1 MVAVSKE
8 IRSRLHN
15 LENHLQNESPLLVDA
30 VRGFKELDQ
39 VAYRLG
45 LLNKNQSFATQIP
58 WWPLI
63 AVLGTDSVGKSN
75 FLKTYL
81 GDSMQED
88 ESQDGDEKFTVYCY
102 ANGEESRVLPGIA
115 LDADPR
121 FPFYQ
126 ISDELERLAP
136 GNGANVNN
144 CLQLKTN
151 SSDQLQGYTYVDV
164 PSFSNGSQCVETLK
178 LTDHIIEVSDLVLV
192 FVDEQ
197 ELESGHLRDKVK
209 QLLSETVSGN
219 YSNKFI
225 YIVKPAK
232 DESTTAWQEMIEKEN
247 MSSIKALPLEEKESK
262 NSTEENLLA
271 KSYSGDTQ
279 EITDRIQQ
287 IYIDRTYRIL
297 GNLDSTARNLQQR
310 TLPKLRSLIRSWEKK
325 VLWRDIIGILLI
337 TAAAFFSM
345 QLPIVETWLKEN
357 NYDILYFLSAGAA
370 SFTLFLAFH
379 HLMRSRA
386 LRSVITDLEEYGNDD
401 NKPLLKQALIKN
413 SRFLRSIFRPE
424 VVGWKGKNRKRL
436 QNVLN
441 NADEAIQKLNDK
453 YMRPSGN

>member
-8 IRSRLHN
+8 VRSRLHY
-15 LENHLQNESPLLVDA
+15 LENHLKNESPLLVDA

-45 LLNKNQSFATQIP
+45 LLNKKQSFATQIP

-63 AVLGTDSVGKSN
+63 TVLGTDSIGKSN
-75 FLKTYL
+75 FLNAYL
-81 GDSMQED
+81 GDSIQED
-88 ESQDGDEKFTVYCY
+88 EAQDGNDKFTVYCY
-102 ANGEESRVLPGIA
+102 ANGEESRILPGIA

-126 ISDELERLAP
+126 ISDELEKLTP

-164 PSFSNGSQCVETLK
+164 PSFKNGTQCAETLK
-178 LTDHIIEVSDLVLV
+178 LTDHVIDVSDLVLV
-192 FVDEQ
+192 FVDEE
-197 ELESGHLRDKVK
+197 ELESGNLRDKVK

-232 DESTTAWQEMIEKEN
+232 AESATAWQEMIEKEN
-247 MSSIKALPLEEKESK
+247 MSSIKVLVLEEKDSK
-262 NSTEENLLA
+262 NSTESNLLA

-310 TLPKLRSLIRSWEKK
+310 TLPKLRSLVRSWEKK

-337 TAAAFFSM
+337 TVAAFFSL
-345 QLPIVETWLKEN
+345 QLPVLVSWLQEN
-357 NYDILYFLSAGAA
+357 NDDILYFLSAGVA
-370 SFTLFLAFH
+370 SFALFIAFH

-386 LRSVITDLEEYGNDD
+386 LRSVIFDLEEYENDD

-424 VVGWKGKNRKRL
+424 VVGWKRKNRKRL
-436 QNVLN
+436 QNVLK
-441 NADEAIQKLNDK
+441 NADDAIQKLNDK
-453 YMRPSGN
+453 YTRPSGN